1 MEVRSASL
9 AVEVVL
15 TIPDNEART
24 ALATLIR
31 LGVPL
36 AGLERADL
44 YRFDVEPGSEE
55 SLTATL
61 RSLET
66 IYNPN
71 KHALRVRTCASPQA
85 GEVWVDEIH
94 PATMEA
100 GGEGPVRIAGRTL
113 AGVRA
118 VERFTAWRVLGAEG
132 RPAAA
137 EVVGT
142 AAETLL
148 CNPAFQRALHA

>member
-1 MEVRSASL
+1 MTAAL

-15 TIPDNEART
+15 TIPDNEATT
-24 ALATLIR
+24 ALVTLAR

-36 AGLERADL
+36 GGLERADL
-44 YRFDVEPGSEE
+44 YRFEIEPGAQEA
-55 SLTATL
+55 LLATL

-71 KHALRVRTCASPQA
+71 KHALHVRPEPAPQP
-85 GEVWVDEIH
+85 GELWVDEIR
-94 PATMEA
+94 PAA
-100 GGEGPVRIAGRTL
+100 AAVSRGPVRIAGRTL
-113 AGVRA
+113 DGVRA
-118 VERFTAWRVLGAEG
+118 IERFVAWRVFDAEG

-137 EVVGT
+137 EVVAL

-148 CNPAFQRALHA
+148 CNPAFQKAQRV

>member
-1 MEVRSASL
+1 VSDAL

-15 TIPDNEART
+15 IIPDNEAMT
-24 ALATLIR
+24 ALATLAR

-36 AGLERADL
+36 GALERADL
-44 YRFDVEPGSEE
+44 YRFEIEPGAQDA
-55 SLTATL
+55 LLATL

-71 KHALRVRTCASPQA
+71 KHALHVRPEAAPQP

-94 PATMEA
+94 PTLASR
-100 GGEGPVRIAGRTL
+100 GPVRIAGRTL
-113 AGVRA
+113 DGVRA
-118 VERFTAWRVLGAEG
+118 VERYVAWRVLDAEG

-137 EVVGT
+137 EVVAR

-148 CNPAFQRALHA
+148 CNPAFQRARRA